1 MKNSVKNAQ
10 KSSNGITLIAL
21 VITIIVLLI
30 LAGISISMLSGDN
43 GILQKATDA
52 KEQSGI
58 GQEKEIVALAY
69 NSVLAKKVSNGDST
83 PVTLED
89 MNTEL
94 TNQGATAS
102 GSNPIKVTFTA
113 SKRQYTINNGSI
125 EYVGIES
132 NNNQDDDSTE
142 YDYTSLSVGD
152 YISNYPVYYDNVN
165 ATSGIDLTPQEKYK
179 GWRVLSTN
187 NGIIKLISAGIPLN
201 FTSRITGSNV
211 YNYSKNLTINFF
223 DNEITYPQ
231 QSDYQFY
238 QSGFKTGING
248 TAVSNINA
256 LKELFNNSYTQKY
269 QDGESATY
277 TDTVANK
284 NYSNS
289 NVINYPKVQSLT
301 LEEAREIPDSLLKID
316 YNDNSLYAPFW
327 LASVWEDD
335 EGEYYL
341 SCIVESGIIS
351 AVGTGGYCQG
361 VRVVVTLKS
370 DLKFIESKDKIND
383 TTTWKLK

>member
-1 MKNSVKNAQ
+1 
-10 KSSNGITLIAL
+10 
-21 VITIIVLLI
+21 
-30 LAGISISMLSGDN
+30 MLSGDN
-43 GILQKATDA
+43 SILQKATTA
-52 KEQSGI
+52 KTETEK

-69 NSVLAKKVSNGDST
+69 NSALSKKVNSGYST
-83 PVTLED
+83 PVTASDL
-89 MNTEL
+89 NTEL
-94 TNQGATAS
+94 TNQKATATEN
-102 GSNPIKVTFTA
+102 GSSTIKITFTE
-113 SKRQYTINNGSI
+113 SKRQYTIKVDGTI
-125 EYVGIES
+125 EYAGIES
-132 NNNQDDDSTE
+132 NNDQDDDSTE

-165 ATSGIDLTPQEKYK
+165 ATSGIDLTPQEKYN

-187 NGIIKLISAGIPLN
+187 NGIVKLISAGIPLN

-248 TAVSNINA
+248 TAVSNITA

-316 YNDNSLYAPFW
+316 SNDNSLYAPFW

-351 AVGTGGYCQG
+351 AVGTAGYCQG